1 MNVLNLEKDIL
12 TFMTFYRKNFPN
24 ATILPKM
31 HIMEDHTVPWL
42 RRWRI
47 GSGLMGE
54 QGAEAI
60 HAHMNSLD
68 RTHRHIP
75 DEVARLKYIFKE
87 QLLESDPSLT
97 ALRPS
102 PSRKRKHSPDNL
114 EE

>member
-1 MNVLNLEKDIL
+1 MTISSVAHVAVQPYNLNMNVLNSEKDIL
-12 TFMTFYRKNFPN
+12 TFLKFYRKNFLN
-24 ATILPKM
+24 ASILPKM

-54 QGAEAI
+54 QGAESV

-75 DEVARLKYIFKE
+75 DEVARLKYIFKV
-87 QLLESDPSLT
+87 LVYICLMNYS
-97 ALRPS
+97 
-102 PSRKRKHSPDNL
+102 
-114 EE
+114 